1 MLVTSATV
9 LQTLCTPVQA
19 NVVKKNKQKKKKTAQ
34 GRQMQGHW
42 RNLWRHTPIVLL
54 QSPFSHQTAVL
65 TRQSKG
71 PRQSRRLRH
80 RVHFTHADCSIVSD
94 PTPQS
99 LAQSSLNH
107 HTHMWTG
114 HDLTAVL
121 PPSGRR
127 KQTKHWILVLPWP
140 WPHVGR
146 IMIRQKCSS
155 MASFARSVE
164 PTVVLP
170 TSGNFFSTHTSTF
183 HLCTVFVCVCPWPSQ
198 DGLGHAGLAWPRGSH
213 SYWSFR

>member
-1 MLVTSATV
+1 
-9 LQTLCTPVQA
+9 
-19 NVVKKNKQKKKKTAQ
+19 
-34 GRQMQGHW
+34 MQGHQ
-42 RNLWRHTPIVLL
+42 RNLWRHTPLCCY
-54 QSPFSHQTAVL
+54 SHHDHKTAVL

-80 RVHFTHADCSIVSD
+80 RVHFAHADCSIVSD

-99 LAQSSLNH
+99 LAWSSLNH
-107 HTHMWTG
+107 HTHMWTE
-114 HDLTAVL
+114 HDLTGVL

-127 KQTKHWILVLPWP
+127 KQTKHWIPVPPWP

-146 IMIRQKCSS
+146 IMIYQKCSS
-155 MASFARSVE
+155 TGSFARSVK
-164 PTVVLP
+164 PIVVLS

-183 HLCTVFVCVCPWPSQ
+183 HLCISVCLSLTKPGW
-198 DGLGHAGLAWPRGSH
+198 GGHAGLAWPRSSH